1 MKIMKY
7 FTVLF
12 LVLCLCQIAVAE
24 KRVKPKP
31 MKELIEPSSPSYVPF
46 PYPKKRNE
54 IIEDLKY
61 AIKKL
66 FVDKQGTYA
75 AGDTPE
81 IKKLLTQLTGEKS
94 GYKVGKIIKVK
105 NRSHLKAHDYSWLI
119 LIMGSN
125 GDIEARISLT
135 AEGLFSCA
143 ASTKNAAV
151 RLREKYPNSR
161 RGPQFL
167 ITEQEVINHL
177 SEGIGRNIEMD
188 EIKKME
194 RVAFQ
199 STLGSLLT
207 PMWEIKMAMGKIYY
221 YSVIRDTV
229 YNIEKKITWK
239 KNKNGFRRSIWELV
253 PDKNDFVTDTVND
266 EILVLKA
273 LEKKNMDNK

>member
-7 FTVLF
+7 ITVLF
-12 LVLCLCQIAVAE
+12 LVLCLCQFSVAE

-31 MKELIEPSSPSYVPF
+31 IKELTEPSSPSYVPL

-66 FVDKQGTYA
+66 FVDKQGTYV

-81 IKKLLTQLTGEKS
+81 IKKLLIKLTEEKS
-94 GYKVGKIIKVK
+94 VYKFGKIIKVK

-119 LIMGSN
+119 LIIGES
-125 GDIEARISLT
+125 GDIAARISLT

-143 ASTKNAAV
+143 AATKNAAV
-151 RLREKYPNSR
+151 ELRAKYPNSR
-161 RGPQFL
+161 RGPQF
-167 ITEQEVINHL
+167 IINEQEVINHL
-177 SEGIGRNIEMD
+177 SKSINKNIEKD

-199 STLGSLLT
+199 STLGSLLS
-207 PMWEIKMAMGKIYY
+207 PMWEIKMSNGKVYY

-229 YNIEKKITWK
+229 YDIEKRISWK
-239 KNKNGFRRSIWELV
+239 KNKNGFRQSSREFV
-253 PDKNDFVTDTVND
+253 PDNSDFITDTVND
-266 EILVLKA
+266 EILVLKSM
-273 LEKKNMDNK
+273 KKKDQDNK

>member
-1 MKIMKY
+1 MKAMKY

-24 KRVKPKP
+24 KRVKQKP
-31 MKELIEPSSPSYVPF
+31 MKELTEPSSPSYVPF

-54 IIEDLKY
+54 IVEDLKY
-61 AIKKL
+61 AINIL

-81 IKKLLTQLTGEKS
+81 IKKILTQLSGEKS
-94 GYKVGKIIKVK
+94 GYKVGNIIKVK
-105 NRSHLKAHDYSWLI
+105 NRSHRKAHDYSWLI
-119 LIMGSN
+119 LIMGTN
-125 GDIEARISLT
+125 GDIEARVSIT

-143 ASTKNAAV
+143 AATKNAAV

-167 ITEQEVINHL
+167 ITEQEVIHHL
-177 SEGIGRNIEMD
+177 SEVIGRNIEMD

-199 STLGSLLT
+199 SKLGYLLA
-207 PMWEIKMAMGKIYY
+207 PMWEIKTSMGKIYY
-221 YSVIRDTV
+221 YSVIKDTV
-229 YNIEKKITWK
+229 YDIEKRITWK
-239 KNKNGFRRSIWELV
+239 KNKNGFRRSLRELV
-253 PDKNDFVTDTVND
+253 PEKNDFVTDTVND

-273 LEKKNMDNK
+273 LKKKDKDNK